1 MFLETGSAE
10 PLVSAEG
17 CLGFRETKMV
27 NGGRVFLA
35 VVNLYVRITIRV
47 ATFDT
52 NHSVIDNAQ
61 SNAAS
66 IQKLPDSVVKSAE
79 PAIDS
84 RCIW

>member
-1 MFLETGSAE
+1 MFLEMRSVE

-17 CLGFRETKMV
+17 CLGLRGTKMV
-27 NGGRVFLA
+27 NGGRVLLA
-35 VVNLYVRITIRV
+35 VINLYVRITIRV

-52 NHSVIDNAQ
+52 NHSVIDNTQ

-79 PAIDS
+79 FAIDS